1 MSAAQTAPTKA
12 AALFHDPRL
21 NSVEN
26 RTILDMAH
34 DLRQPLS
41 TIEAIAYY
49 LEMTIPVDLIEAR
62 GLLAR
67 VQQLLESTDR
77 ILEQAEQGARKTQ
90 LPV

>member
-1 MSAAQTAPTKA
+1 
-12 AALFHDPRL
+12 
-21 NSVEN
+21 
-26 RTILDMAH
+26 
-34 DLRQPLS
+34 LS

-49 LEMTIPVDLIEAR
+49 LEMTIPADLIEAR